1 MNAPPPDDLR
11 GKTYDSTMP
20 TQESSEK
27 DIAENAEQA
36 RRAVA
41 RHYPGEMGKAETD
54 QGKATWKQLGIEKP

>member
-20 TQESSEK
+20 TQESSEA
-27 DIAENAEQA
+27 DIAANAEHA

-41 RHYPGEMGKAETD
+41 RQYPDDTDTGKA
-54 QGKATWKQLGIEKP
+54 AWKQLGIEKGQSK